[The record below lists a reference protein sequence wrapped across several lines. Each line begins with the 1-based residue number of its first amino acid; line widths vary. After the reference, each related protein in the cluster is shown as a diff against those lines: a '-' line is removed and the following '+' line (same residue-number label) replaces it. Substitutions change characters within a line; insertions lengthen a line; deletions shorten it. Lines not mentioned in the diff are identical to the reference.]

1 MEEIESRFRRRAL
14 KLSAKIK
21 ESLEGEIY
29 HLIEDWKDSRT
40 GLREKLKAW
49 NDLYEGVTEISN
61 FPWQGASEV
70 HIPIPKIKA
79 REIRSTINRTTMRP
93 VPFLMARYSG
103 PDDLRKPNRDLTKA
117 IENFIED
124 KIKSGTNVHQT
135 LKDAIIPALRDGTCP
150 IQIIWETELER
161 VCDYKIYADIEDFR
175 ADYPDAESAGVTQ
188 KEYDR
193 LFQKIADGGSVE
205 IQFEYDSPVY
215 DGPKAYLVP
224 LIDFVHWPVYISDI
238 DSMLCHGKRI
248 WLTDYQ
254 IKEAHRV
261 GKYPDKACVEAVL
274 RTASDERE
282 DGYTSFRDSIEG
294 ITRDRIRS
302 KEFECFELVYKTTL
316 DPETGK
322 EDINAVPTK
331 YLITWAHKA
340 RKILRIEKYPIRQGK
355 TTYFPLRLIKR
366 DNRFLGM
373 SLIDDIADISAE
385 IDIHHR
391 MRINSRTITHVP
403 SFKATEGAKGRFDP
417 TRKDLQFRPGL
428 VVWLENTKD
437 VEQFDIRPVDLSGST
452 DEELLLMQIADLIT
466 GSSSGLSGQ
475 NNPIDPRAPARK
487 QQEQLRQSTNRIDDY
502 VEVLLTPFS
511 QIGQFML
518 DLYYQYGGNTLTYFV
533 EDKDGSLIE
542 KEIQRSKFF
551 NPNVKFKVNGTSVF
565 MNPEQEYARMAEIE
579 SVVAQHPLTAQN
591 ARIRKESL
599 IRLLDAG
606 RVPDVKALT
615 PTDEELG
622 LVTEPGYDAEGNP
635 IPMLPGQND
644 MEGRLKRKL
653 QQEKLAAKAGE
664 SASKRRT
671 DVQLK
676 ILELEA
682 QNAKNTTKELSY
694 AA

>member
-1 MEEIESRFRRRAL
+1 M
-14 KLSAKIK
+14 
-21 ESLEGEIY
+21 
-29 HLIEDWKDSRT
+29 
-40 GLREKLKAW
+40 
-49 NDLYEGVTEISN
+49 YEGVTEISN
-61 FPWQGASEV
+61 YPWVGASEV
-70 HIPIPKIKA
+70 HVPVPKIKA
-79 REIRSTINRTTMRP
+79 REIRSTISRTTMRP
-93 VPFLMARYSG
+93 VPFLMAKYSG
-103 PDDLRKPNRDLTKA
+103 PDDMRKQNRDLTKS
-117 IENFIED
+117 IESFIED
-124 KIKSGTNVHQT
+124 KIKTGTNVHQT
-135 LKDAIIPALRDGTCP
+135 LKDAIIPTIRDGTCP

-161 VCDYKIYADIEDFR
+161 VCDYKMYDDTDDFTE
-175 ADYPDAESAGVTQ
+175 DYPNAKSAGVSQ

-193 LFQKIADGGSVE
+193 LFQKIADGGSIE
-205 IQFEYDSPVY
+205 IQFEYDTPIY

-224 LIDFVHWPVYISDI
+224 LIDFVHWPIYISEI
-238 DSMLCHGKRI
+238 DAMLCHGKRI

-254 IKEAHRV
+254 IKEMHRV
-261 GKYPDKACVEAVL
+261 GKFTDKDCVEDVL

-282 DGYTSFRDSIEG
+282 DGYTSYRDSIEG
-294 ITRDRIRS
+294 ITRDRIRA
-302 KEFECFELVYKTTL
+302 KEFECFELVYKTAL

-322 EDINAVPTK
+322 EDINSVPTK
-331 YLITWAHKA
+331 YLITYAHKA

-373 SLIDDIADISAE
+373 SLIDDIADVSAE
-385 IDIHHR
+385 IDIMHR
-391 MRINSRTITHVP
+391 MRINSRAITHVP
-403 SFKATEGAKGRFDP
+403 SFKAKEGAKGRFDP
-417 TRKDLQFRPGL
+417 TRKDMQFRPGL
-428 VVWLENTKD
+428 VVWLEDTKD

-452 DEELLLMQIADLIT
+452 DEELMLMQIVDMIT

-487 QQEQLRQSTNRIDDY
+487 QQEQIRQSTNRIDDY

-542 KEIQRSKFF
+542 KEIARSKFY

-565 MNPEQEYARMAEIE
+565 MNPEQEYSRMAEIDA
-579 SVVAQHPLTAQN
+579 VLAANPLTAQN

-599 IRLLDAG
+599 IRVLDAG
-606 RVPDVKALT
+606 RVPDIKAMT
-615 PTDEELG
+615 PTDEEIG

-635 IPMLPGQND
+635 INMIPGEND
-644 MEGRLKRKL
+644 MQGRLKRKL
-653 QQEKLAAKAGE
+653 QQEKLAAKASE
-664 SASKRRT
+664 SATKRNT
-671 DVQLK
+671 DVQMK

-682 QNAKNTTKELSY
+682 DNAKDTKKLAY